1 MRRPRMVGR
10 GGQPLVSRPMASPRP
25 SLLSVACL
33 LLIGVLNGLTFSLAK
48 IVMAGAVPPL
58 AYAFWQSMAAGLLL
72 VPVLL
77 ITRQRLTLDRPHLAY
92 YLYCGAVGMAVPNI
106 AFNYLI
112 PHVPA
117 GLSAVVQTT
126 APLLT
131 FVVALG
137 FGVERASLWRCLG
150 LLCGLA
156 GALMLVLPKT
166 SLPTPETLPW
176 VLLAFTVPLCYA
188 LYIVFATKLR
198 PPQSRPLPLAC
209 GMLLAGG
216 LLQLPLL
223 PLTGQLWAWRL
234 PFDPAQGALLL
245 HITITASVVGLYF
258 HLLER
263 AGPVFLSQAGYIVT
277 LAAILWGIWLFDES
291 HSVWVYGATATIF
304 AGLAVFQWA
313 ERRDQIPRDI
323 PS

>member
-1 MRRPRMVGR
+1 MRRPRIVGS
-10 GGQPLVSRPMASPRP
+10 GWLALVSLPMLSSRP
-25 SLLSVACL
+25 SLLSVASL

-48 IVMAGAVPPL
+48 IVMAGGVPPL

-72 VPVLL
+72 LPLL
-77 ITRQRLTLDRPHLAY
+77 LMTRQPLRLDRAHLAY
-92 YLYCGAVGMAVPNI
+92 YLLCGAIGMALPNI

-131 FVVALG
+131 FVVAWAV
-137 FGVERASLWRCLG
+137 GVERASPGRCLG

-156 GALMLVLPKT
+156 GALMLLLPKT

-188 LYIVFATKLR
+188 LYITLATKLR
-198 PPQSRPLPLAC
+198 PPESRPLPLAC
-209 GMLLAGG
+209 GMLIAGG
-216 LLQLPLL
+216 LLQVPLL
-223 PLTGQLWAWRL
+223 PLTGQLWAWQFPL
-234 PFDPAQGALLL
+234 DQAQGALAL
-245 HITITASVVGLYF
+245 HVLITASVVGLYF

-263 AGPVFLSQAGYIVT
+263 AGPVFLAQTGYIVT
-277 LAAILWGIWLFDES
+277 LAAILWGLWLFDES
-291 HSVWVYGATATIF
+291 HSPWVYGATAVIF
-304 AGLAVFQWA
+304 AGLAVFQRA
-313 ERRDQIPRDI
+313 EQRAQKP
-323 PS
+323 